1 MRQSDYVTYA
11 YRLIPRGKS
20 CAAFIPCHIDGY
32 QIPPPIGFPLAVLVI
47 FSSILI
53 VLRFLESVPS
63 SLCDLHLSPRTLC

>member
-32 QIPPPIGFPLAVLVI
+32 QIPPPPIGFPLAVLVI
-47 FSSILI
+47 FSSILYNYI
-53 VLRFLESVPS
+53 VHITATYTSQY
-63 SLCDLHLSPRTLC
+63 RTAYAAS

>member
-32 QIPPPIGFPLAVLVI
+32 QIPPPNRFPL
-47 FSSILI
+47 
-53 VLRFLESVPS
+53 S
-63 SLCDLHLSPRTLC
+63 SLSYL

>member
-32 QIPPPIGFPLAVLVI
+32 QIPPQQV
-47 FSSILI
+47 
-53 VLRFLESVPS
+53 
-63 SLCDLHLSPRTLC
+63 SP